1 MTGALIYNGAP
12 LSLCPVYATF
22 KFSPLPCLATTVKP
36 NRPRQ
41 RYNSA
46 MPVVSP
52 ARYNSRQQQGGSV
65 QATLLDRRSFLRV
78 SAVAGGGILVALHF
92 DPIAEVLAQAPQ
104 APPAAFQP
112 TAFLRV
118 AADGVVTIMSKNPEV
133 GQGVK
138 THLPML
144 IADELDVDWKDVRI
158 EQADLDE
165 TKFGPQRAG
174 GSTSTPT
181 NWDPLRRVGAAC
193 RQMFVTVAAQSW
205 SVPESECQTSSGR
218 VTHLPTKRTLGYGAL
233 AEKAAALPAPD
244 LKSVKLKDPKDYK
257 IIGHSI
263 HSVDHPSIVTG
274 KNLYSIDFKVPG
286 MLYAVY
292 DKCPVYAGKFVS
304 ANFDEIKAMPGVRH
318 AFSVDGTSDLL
329 GLHCGVAI
337 VADTWWQANTARK
350 KLRAKWDEGTT
361 AQQSSEGFA
370 RRAEE
375 LSKQPPAITLRSDGD
390 AEKALQSAAKT
401 VEAAYSYPFLAHA
414 PMEPENCLAHYHDGK
429 LEFWSPSQTPENGR
443 LLVSKVLNIPHDDI
457 IVHMKRAGGGFG
469 RRLTN
474 DYMLEAGAIAKQVG
488 VPVKLLWTRE
498 DDFHHDHYRPAGFHF
513 LSGGIDASGK
523 LVAWRNHFVSFG
535 EGQQFAP
542 SANIPGSEFPG
553 TFLPNFFFGASLMPL
568 GVPTYALR
576 APRSNAFSW
585 VFQSFTD
592 ELAHAAGK
600 DPVQFR
606 LDLLAAPRVTS
617 PDAKPDPFSSDLDAA
632 RMQGVLKLVAEKSGW
647 GAHKLPSGAGMG
659 VAFQFAHRGY
669 FAEVVQLRVDSKSKV
684 KVDKVLV
691 AGDVGSQIINPLNAE
706 NQVRGAVIEGLSSVM
721 SYEITIDAGRAVQS
735 NFHEYPPL
743 RMNQVPAEI
752 EVHFLRTDNSPTG
765 LGEPALPPVLPAVCN
780 AIFAATGKRVRSLP
794 LSKHGFS
801 WA

>member
-1 MTGALIYNGAP
+1 M
-12 LSLCPVYATF
+12 ATM
-22 KFSPLPCLATTVKP
+22 V
-36 NRPRQ
+36 
-41 RYNSA
+41 
-46 MPVVSP
+46 
-52 ARYNSRQQQGGSV
+52 
-65 QATLLDRRSFLRV
+65 LDRRAFLRV
-78 SAVAGGGILVALHF
+78 SAIAGGGVLFALHA
-92 DPIAEVLAQAPQ
+92 DPIAEILAQTPQ
-104 APPAAFQP
+104 ASPAAFSP
-112 TAFLRV
+112 TAFIRV
-118 AADGVVTIMSKNPEV
+118 SADGTVTIMAKNPEI

-138 THLPML
+138 THLPMI
-144 IADELDVDWKDVRI
+144 IADELDVDWKSVRI

-165 TKFGPQRAG
+165 TIYGPQSAG
-174 GSTSTPT
+174 GSTSTPV

-193 RQMFVTVAAQSW
+193 RQMFVTAAAQTW

-218 VTHLPTKRTLGYGAL
+218 VTHQPTSRTLTYGAL
-233 AEKAAALPAPD
+233 AGKVATLPPPD
-244 LKSVKLKDPKDYK
+244 LKTVKLKDPKDYK
-257 IIGHSI
+257 IIGQSI
-263 HSVDHPSIVTG
+263 HSVDNPSIVTG
-274 KNLYSIDFKVPG
+274 KSLFSIDFKVPG

-292 DKCPVYAGKFVS
+292 EKCPVYAGKFVS
-304 ANFDEIKAMPGVRH
+304 ANFDEIKVLPGVRH

-337 VADTWWQANTARK
+337 VADTWWQANSARK
-350 KLRAKWDEGTT
+350 KLRAVWNEGAT

-370 RRAEE
+370 RRADE
-375 LSKQPPAITLRSDGD
+375 LSKQTPAITVRKDGD
-390 AEKALQSAAKT
+390 ADKALQSAAKI
-401 VEAAYSYPFLAHA
+401 VEAAYTYPFLAHA

-429 LEFWSPSQTPENGR
+429 LEFWSPSQTPERGR
-443 LLVSKVLNIPHDDI
+443 QLVAKVLNIPAGDI
-457 IVHMKRAGGGFG
+457 IVHLKRAGGGFG

-513 LSGGIDASGK
+513 LKGGIDASGK

-542 SANIPGSEFPG
+542 SANIPGNEFPG
-553 TFLPNFFFGASLMPL
+553 TFLPDFLFGASLMPL
-568 GVPTYALR
+568 GVPTFALR

-606 LDLLAAPRVTS
+606 LDLLTAPRITAASATPGEVDF
-617 PDAKPDPFSSDLDAA
+617 DAS

-647 GAHKLPSGAGMG
+647 GTRNPPKGTGMG
-659 VAFQFAHRGY
+659 VAFQFSHRGY
-669 FAEVVQLRVDSKSKV
+669 FAEVVELRVDAKSKV
-684 KVDKVLV
+684 KVNKIWV

-706 NQVRGAVIEGLSSVM
+706 NQVRGGVIEGLSSVM
-721 SYEITIDAGRAVQS
+721 SYEITIEAGRAVQS
-735 NFHEYPPL
+735 NFHEYPPV
-743 RMNQVPAEI
+743 RMNQVPPEI
-752 EVHFLRTDNSPTG
+752 EVHFLKTDNSPTG

-780 AIFAATGKRVRSLP
+780 AIFAATGNRIRSLP
-794 LSKHGFS
+794 LSKHGYS

>member
-1 MTGALIYNGAP
+1 MQTA
-12 LSLCPVYATF
+12 
-22 KFSPLPCLATTVKP
+22 
-36 NRPRQ
+36 
-41 RYNSA
+41 
-46 MPVVSP
+46 
-52 ARYNSRQQQGGSV
+52 
-65 QATLLDRRSFLRV
+65 LLDRRAFFRL
-78 SAVAGGGILVALHF
+78 SAIAGGGLLLALHT
-92 DPIAEVLAQAPQ
+92 DLAAEIFAQAPQ
-104 APPAAFQP
+104 PSSATFVP
-112 TAFLRV
+112 TAFIRI
-118 AADGVVTIMSKNPEV
+118 AADGIVTIMGKNPEI

-138 THLPML
+138 TSLPMI

-165 TKFGPQRAG
+165 TKYGPQRAG
-174 GSTSTPT
+174 GSTATPV

-193 RQMFVTVAAQSW
+193 RQMFVTAAAQSW

-218 VTHLPTKRTLGYGAL
+218 VAHQPSKRTITYGAL
-233 AEKAAALPAPD
+233 AEKVATLTPPD
-244 LKSVKLKDPKDYK
+244 LKSVRLKDPKDYK
-257 IIGHSI
+257 IIGQPI
-263 HSVDHPSIVTG
+263 HSMDNASIVTG
-274 KNLYSIDFKVPG
+274 KNLYSIDFKLPG

-350 KLRAKWDEGTT
+350 KLQAKWIEGPT
-361 AQQSSEGFA
+361 AQQSSAGFA
-370 RRAEE
+370 NRADE
-375 LSKQPPAITLRSDGD
+375 LSKQAPAITIRSDGD
-390 AEKALQSAAKT
+390 ADKALQFAAKI
-401 VEAAYSYPFLAHA
+401 VEGAYSYPFLAHA

-429 LEFWSPSQTPENGR
+429 MEFWSPSQTPESGR
-443 LLVSKVLNIPHDDI
+443 QLVAKVFNIPHDDI
-457 IVHMKRAGGGFG
+457 IVHLKRAGGGFG

-474 DYMLEAGAIAKQVG
+474 DYMLEAAAIAKQVG

-513 LSGGIDASGK
+513 LKGGLDASGK

-542 SANIPGSEFPG
+542 SANIPSNEFPG
-553 TFLPNFFFGASLMPL
+553 TFLSNFFFGASLMPL
-568 GVPTYALR
+568 GVPTYAMR

-606 LDLLAAPRVTS
+606 LDLLNSPRVPTATPS
-617 PDAKPDPFSSDLDAA
+617 TNPAEADLDAA
-632 RMQGVLKLVAEKSGW
+632 RMSGVLKLVAEKSGW
-647 GAHKLPSGAGMG
+647 GSRKLPADTGMG
-659 VAFQFAHRGY
+659 VAFQFSHRGY
-669 FAEVVQLRVDSKSKV
+669 FAEVVELRINANSKIKV
-684 KVDKVLV
+684 NKVWA
-691 AGDVGSQIINPLNAE
+691 AGDVGSQIINPSGAE
-706 NQVRGAVIEGLSSVM
+706 NQVRGAVIEGLSHVM
-721 SYEITIDAGRAVQS
+721 SYEITIDGGRALQS
-735 NFHEYPPL
+735 NFHEYPPV
-743 RMNQVPAEI
+743 RMNQVPHEI
-752 EVHFLRTDNSPTG
+752 EVHFLKTDNSPTG

-780 AIFAATGKRVRSLP
+780 AIFAITGNRIRSLP
-794 LSKHGFS
+794 LSKHGFT